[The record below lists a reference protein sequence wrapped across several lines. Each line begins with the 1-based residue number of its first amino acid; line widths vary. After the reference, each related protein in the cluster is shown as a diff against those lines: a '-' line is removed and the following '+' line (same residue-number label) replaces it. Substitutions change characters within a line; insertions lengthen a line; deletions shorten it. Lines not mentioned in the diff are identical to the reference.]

1 MLVILRPIH
10 AKTWVNVKKFR
21 NCYDYLTRYYT
32 RSGNLY
38 TGLTREDEK
47 RLGESLGLDLS
58 RNSKFWDTFYV
69 RVGASDIFLETEDP
83 MDELR
88 YIFLKNH
95 KRVKTSMFERKATAD
110 YLLINQDE
118 EAKRENLFNKAKTDA
133 IVEFK
138 KMTLTDMRK
147 CLRIFGHSSENVGS
161 ELVENR
167 LFSIVQEN
175 PSLFL
180 SKWVENKDREV
191 TVLIEEAISK
201 NVIRRNKNVYKYGS
215 DIVANSLEEAI
226 DFIKNPKNQD
236 IKLAIM
242 NEIEAK
248 DFIEPLPDL
257 SDFGKT
263 IKEEPKKVI
272 KTLKTKDGEEG
283 VDINSFD
290 NFYKE

>member
-10 AKTWVNVKKFR
+10 SKTWTNIKKFR
-21 NCYDYLTRYYT
+21 NCHDYLSRYYT

-38 TGLTREDEK
+38 TGLTRDDEV
-47 RLGESLGLDLS
+47 RLGGALGLDLS
-58 RNSKFWDTFYV
+58 RNSDFWNGFYV
-69 RVGASDIFLETEDP
+69 RIGGTDVFLDTNDP

-110 YLLINQDE
+110 YLLINQEE
-118 EAKRENLFNKAKTDA
+118 EAKRENLFNKSKTDA

-138 KMTLTDMRK
+138 KMSITDMRK
-147 CLRIFGHSSENVGS
+147 CLRLFGFSSENVGS

-167 LFSIVQEN
+167 LFNIIQEN
-175 PSLFL
+175 PTMFL

-191 TVLIEEAISK
+191 TVLIEEAIAK

-215 DIVANSLEEAI
+215 DIIANSLEEAI

-242 NEIEAK
+242 NEIDAK
-248 DFIEPLPDL
+248 DYIEPLPDI
-257 SDFGKT
+257 SDFGKED
-263 IKEEPKKVI
+263 KPKKTV

-283 VDINSFD
+283 VDISSFND
-290 NFYKE
+290 FYKE

>member
-10 AKTWVNVKKFR
+10 AKTWIRIKKFR

-47 RLGESLGLDLS
+47 RLGEALNLDLS
-58 RNSKFWDTFYV
+58 RNSSFWNNFYV
-69 RVGASDIFLETEDP
+69 RVGGMDVFLDTEDP

-118 EAKRENLFNKAKTDA
+118 EAKRENVFNKAKTDA

-138 KMTLTDMRK
+138 KMSLTDMRK
-147 CLRIFGHSSENVGS
+147 CLRLFGFSSENVGS

-167 LFSIVQEN
+167 LFNIVQEN
-175 PSLFL
+175 PNMFL
-180 SKWVENKDREV
+180 TKWVENKDREV
-191 TVLIEEAISK
+191 TVLIEEAIAK

-215 DIVANSLEEAI
+215 DIIANSLEEAI
-226 DFIKNPKNQD
+226 DFVKNPKNQD
-236 IKLAIM
+236 LKLAIM
-242 NEIEAK
+242 NEMEAK
-248 DFIEPLPDL
+248 DYIEPLPDL
-257 SDFGKT
+257 SEYGKT
-263 IKEEPKKVI
+263 EDKPKKTV

-283 VDINSFD
+283 IDIGAFN
-290 NFYKE
+290 NFYEN